1 MELHTLGVDGGYTQH
16 DVTEVARCFT
26 GWTIDRPGEGGPF
39 TFNPRMHDQGEKIV
53 LGVKIPAGGGIE
65 DGEKVLDILARH
77 PSTAYFISRKLAMRF
92 VADDPPPALVE
103 RMAQTFLKTGGDLR
117 AVMTTMLESKEFW
130 SVGAY
135 RTKLK
140 SPFEMVVSAVRALD
154 GDVDFA
160 SALVNQVAQM
170 GEPLYRKQEPT
181 GYSNSSK
188 EWLNSAGLLARM
200 NFALNLADNKIAG
213 VKVDAQAA
221 AAAGPLGSPDFQRH

>member
-1 MELHTLGVDGGYTQH
+1 
-16 DVTEVARCFT
+16 
-26 GWTIDRPGEGGPF
+26 
-39 TFNPRMHDQGEKIV
+39 
-53 LGVKIPAGGGIE
+53 
-65 DGEKVLDILARH
+65 
-77 PSTAYFISRKLAMRF
+77 MRF
-92 VADDPPPALVE
+92 VTDDPPPALVE

-117 AVMTTMLESKEFW
+117 AVMNTMFESKEFW

-140 SPFEMVVSAVRALD
+140 SPFEMVVSAVRSLD

-213 VKVDAQAA
+213 VKVDPQAVAA
-221 AAAGPLGSPDFQRH
+221 ADPLGSPDFQRH